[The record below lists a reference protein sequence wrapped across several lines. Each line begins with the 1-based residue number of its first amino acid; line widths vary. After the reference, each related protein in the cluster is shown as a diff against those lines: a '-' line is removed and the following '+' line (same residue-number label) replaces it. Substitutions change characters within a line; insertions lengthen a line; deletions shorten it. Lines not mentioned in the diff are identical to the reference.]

1 MDTVDEPCVWGGLGC
16 RRHAVRQG
24 THARLRAGTAGAP
37 LRGAAPL
44 MSAATVALLIWRN
57 AMRSAV
63 EQAAC
68 SAIGQETRAS
78 LVAFPV
84 GTHNQLLLLRG
95 YACEAVCQGSDALL
109 FDPVAEPLR
118 PVRGH
123 VLFGPCAGGLP
134 LPRARAKNRGPLQ
147 AVPVMARAM
156 AERLG

>member
-1 MDTVDEPCVWGGLGC
+1 MDTVDEPCVWRGLGC

-78 LVAFPV
+78 W
-84 GTHNQLLLLRG
+84 
-95 YACEAVCQGSDALL
+95 GSLSSRDAQPT
-109 FDPVAEPLR
+109 PVASGLR
-118 PVRGH
+118 
-123 VLFGPCAGGLP
+123 L
-134 LPRARAKNRGPLQ
+134 
-147 AVPVMARAM
+147 
-156 AERLG
+156 